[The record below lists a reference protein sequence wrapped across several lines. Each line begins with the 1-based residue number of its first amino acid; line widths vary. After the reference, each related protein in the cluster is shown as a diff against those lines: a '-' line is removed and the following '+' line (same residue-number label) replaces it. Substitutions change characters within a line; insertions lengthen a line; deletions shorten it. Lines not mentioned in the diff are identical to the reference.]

1 MYDKF
6 DRKFIST
13 RKKAKSSTA
22 LYLGIAGGAF
32 ALIAVVGVV
41 LFIVLKK
48 PGEGGFGFLN
58 SRVTE
63 DNYIA
68 VKDGA
73 DLAEVEAILG
83 RGRPPADGDFD
94 AIFGTDDERNM
105 YMQKNQ
111 QRGPWVEN
119 HRRGLVLAWNGGK
132 ARMLVVFTQ
141 PPDKGGRVIGKVLL
155 KADGSVTTL
164 YGTGQPEKP
173 APSPAQPPPDA
184 NATRT
189 LKLPSRAPT
198 DDGSP
203 PTRIAPADLLAEFAA
218 DRAAA
223 MKKYQGR
230 KVTLTGPASDIQQNV
245 FSFQAAS
252 GTAKVSVTLITP
264 TNVPEPNLLKQK
276 KNGDTLTV
284 TATVRFYFADT
295 NLLIVDHGNLDN

>member
-1 MYDKF
+1 MHDKF
-6 DRKFIST
+6 NRKLISN

-32 ALIAVVGVV
+32 ALIAVVGIV
-41 LFIVLKK
+41 LVIVLKK

-58 SRVTE
+58 SKVTE

-83 RGRPPADGDFD
+83 KGRPPTDGDFD

-119 HRRGLVLAWNGGK
+119 HRRGLVLAWNGVK
-132 ARMLVVFTQ
+132 TRMLVFFTQ
-141 PPDKGGRVIGKVLL
+141 PPDKGGRMIGKVLL
-155 KADGSVTTL
+155 NADGSVTTM
-164 YGTGQPEKP
+164 YGTGRPEQPAATP
-173 APSPAQPPPDA
+173 TQPPPDA
-184 NATRT
+184 NGTRT

-218 DRAAA
+218 DRSAA

-230 KVTLTGPASDIQQNV
+230 KVTLTGTVSDIQPNV
-245 FSFQAAS
+245 FSFQNATR
-252 GTAKVSVTLITP
+252 TAKVSVTLITP

-284 TATVRFYFADT
+284 TGTVRYYFADM
-295 NLLIVDHGNLDN
+295 NLLMVDRGNLDN

>member
-6 DRKFIST
+6 DRKLISR
-13 RKKAKSSTA
+13 RKKVKSSTA

-32 ALIAVVGVV
+32 ALIAVVGIV

-83 RGRPPADGDFD
+83 KGRPPTDGDFD

-119 HRRGLVLAWNGGK
+119 HRRGLVLAWNGVK

-141 PPDKGGRVIGKVLL
+141 PPDKGGRMIGKVLL
-155 KADGSVTTL
+155 NADGSVTTM
-164 YGTGQPEKP
+164 YGTGRPEQP
-173 APSPAQPPPDA
+173 APSPTQPPPDA
-184 NATRT
+184 NGTRT

-230 KVTLTGPASDIQQNV
+230 KVTLTGTVSDIQPNV
-245 FSFQAAS
+245 FSFQNATR
-252 GTAKVSVTLITP
+252 TAKVSVTLITP

-284 TATVRFYFADT
+284 TGNVLFYFADT
-295 NLLIVDHGNLDN
+295 NLLIVDRGNLDN

>member
-1 MYDKF
+1 MYHKF
-6 DRKFIST
+6 DRKLIST

-119 HRRGLVLAWNGGK
+119 HRRGLVLAWNSGK

-155 KADGSVTTL
+155 KADGSVTTM

-173 APSPAQPPPDA
+173 APSPTQPPPDA

-284 TATVRFYFADT
+284 TGNVLFYFADT
-295 NLLIVDHGNLDN
+295 NLLIVDQGNLDN

>member
-1 MYDKF
+1 MYHKF
-6 DRKFIST
+6 DRKLIST

-119 HRRGLVLAWNGGK
+119 HRRGLVLAWNGVK

-155 KADGSVTTL
+155 KADGSVTTM

-173 APSPAQPPPDA
+173 APSPTQPPPDA

-284 TATVRFYFADT
+284 TGNVLFYFADT
-295 NLLIVDHGNLDN
+295 NLLIVDQGNLDN